1 MIAKFGRPKIV
12 QFPFKI
18 IFRYC
23 ATCPRFSYLQMAIT
37 RCTIWHNCTLYT
49 VNYEPHRCKYIMQKY
64 LASHRV
70 AGNNIN
76 ITGATIKM
84 AIIHNADA
92 DYNVYIN
99 QAFNIYEI
107 FYFNPFISITPSK
120 PLMSSGS
127 WFTLHNCELFYLSAV
142 NPLPDGPLAPPLTDG
157 PRSNWT

>member
-23 ATCPRFSYLQMAIT
+23 ANCPRFSYLQMAIT

-49 VNYEPHRCKYIMQKY
+49 VNYEPHPCKYTMQKY

-76 ITGATIKM
+76 VTGVALL
-84 AIIHNADA
+84 NWQL
-92 DYNVYIN
+92 YIM
-99 QAFNIYEI
+99 QTRSVMCTLTKRSTFMKY
-107 FYFNPFISITPSK
+107 
-120 PLMSSGS
+120 
-127 WFTLHNCELFYLSAV
+127 FTLTLSFLRARGGRLTAHFLIHLFYQGQY
-142 NPLPDGPLAPPLTDG
+142 LPCGLGLQY
-157 PRSNWT
+157 

>member
-1 MIAKFGRPKIV
+1 MTAKFGRSKIV

-23 ATCPRFSYLQMAIT
+23 ANFPRFSYLPIAIT

-49 VNYEPHRCKYIMQKY
+49 VHYEPHRCKYTMQKY

-76 ITGATIKM
+76 VTGAAIKM

-92 DYNVYIN
+92 ECNVYIN
-99 QAFNIYEI
+99 HAFNVYEI
-107 FYFNPFISITPSK
+107 FCFNPFISITPGK
-120 PLMSSGS
+120 PLVPSGAWLTLMWDLLFISS
-127 WFTLHNCELFYLSAV
+127 
-142 NPLPDGPLAPPLTDG
+142 
-157 PRSNWT
+157 